1 MRITIAVPVTFTT
14 AAPREG
20 TRTALT
26 FVPTEFEVPEAMDDE
41 APIVAKRFSQLE
53 VVGSD
58 YRLHEG
64 NLYGARVRRDGRKS
78 QADIAYEMSTL
89 IGRSVYREI
98 EELRVDDLYPRD
110 AKDMMVLVGAADSDP
125 TEDYNKYT
133 RIAFERAANRRT
145 AAMAAE
151 SPDFE
156 ERRDRAVAVISE
168 AISKLLIVD
177 GVRHKKTP
185 GIVIAV
191 NTDYNRTI
199 EVSETE
205 MWDGSLWTQKPG
217 QIMPSTDDMKT
228 HYFAYA
234 DRDEALSFA
243 EELGATL
250 GRRVRVDDDNIA
262 AFVPAEAFPKQN
274 MRWAELVRS
283 SMVVAHHTGV
293 EVARRIRNQESSI
306 FTDDRAIRYAFDR
319 LMEAMDDTDA
329 FGEPHDRLEVAAR
342 DLLAILRRNPRD
354 IKEKYRNFVER
365 WGSAFDHLETALS
378 RWDDRPLEI
387 EVSYRQP
394 GMAR

>member
-1 MRITIAVPVTFTT
+1 
-14 AAPREG
+14 
-20 TRTALT
+20 
-26 FVPTEFEVPEAMDDE
+26 
-41 APIVAKRFSQLE
+41 
-53 VVGSD
+53 
-58 YRLHEG
+58 
-64 NLYGARVRRDGRKS
+64 
-78 QADIAYEMSTL
+78 MSTL